1 VPWPVSLSA
10 LPFPAITFTAK
21 KVKHCRTASKLLS
34 LGHSF
39 TLISV
44 LIEIWREA
52 VMAAADFVDLIGNTP
67 LVRLNRLSDETGCE
81 ILGKCEF
88 MNPGG
93 SVKDRAAKAII
104 EAAEASG
111 ALRPG
116 GMIVEGTAGNTGISL
131 TMVANARG
139 YRSVIVMPETQSQEK
154 KDALRVCGADL
165 RLVPALPYRD
175 PGNYV
180 RVSERLAG
188 ELAETHK
195 DGVIWANQFDNI
207 VNRQGH
213 FETTGPEIWAQTDGA
228 VDGFICAVGSGG
240 TLAGT
245 GLFLKQKNQDIKI
258 GLADPGG
265 SALYEYYAHGAL
277 KAEGNSVSEGIGQ
290 GRITANLDGAPVDM
304 PLRVSDQEAL
314 PILFSLM
321 CDEGLYLGGS
331 SAINVAG
338 AVQMAREMGRG
349 HTIVTILC
357 DSGARYQSKIWNPAF
372 LRSKGLP
379 TPDWLEE
386 V

>member
-1 VPWPVSLSA
+1 
-10 LPFPAITFTAK
+10 
-21 KVKHCRTASKLLS
+21 
-34 LGHSF
+34 
-39 TLISV
+39 
-44 LIEIWREA
+44 
-52 VMAAADFVDLIGNTP
+52 MAAADFVDLIGNTP

-116 GMIVEGTAGNTGISL
+116 GVIVEGTAGNTGISL

-154 KDALRVCGADL
+154 KDALRVCGSDL

-180 RVSERLAG
+180 RVSERLAE
-188 ELAETHK
+188 ELAETHQG
-195 DGVIWANQFDNI
+195 GVIWANQFDNI

-213 FETTGPEIWAQTDGA
+213 FETTGPEIWQQTDGL

-245 GLFLKQKNQDIKI
+245 GLFLKQQERDVTI

-304 PLRVSDQEAL
+304 PLRISDEEAL

-321 CDEGLYLGGS
+321 RDEGLYLGGS

-338 AVQMAREMGRG
+338 AVQMARVMGRG

-357 DSGARYQSKIWNPAF
+357 DSGARYQSKIWNPTF

-379 TPDWLEE
+379 SPDWLEE

>member
-1 VPWPVSLSA
+1 
-10 LPFPAITFTAK
+10 
-21 KVKHCRTASKLLS
+21 
-34 LGHSF
+34 
-39 TLISV
+39 
-44 LIEIWREA
+44 
-52 VMAAADFVDLIGNTP
+52 MAAADFVDLIGNTP

-116 GMIVEGTAGNTGISL
+116 GVIVEGTAGNTGISL

-180 RVSERLAG
+180 RVSERLAE
-188 ELAETHK
+188 ELAETHQG
-195 DGVIWANQFDNI
+195 GVIWANQFDNI

-213 FETTGPEIWAQTDGA
+213 FETTGPEIWQQTDGL

-245 GLFLKQKNQDIKI
+245 GLFLKQQERDVTI
-258 GLADPGG
+258 GVADPGG
-265 SALYEYYAHGAL
+265 SALYEYYAHSAL

-304 PLRVSDQEAL
+304 PLRISDEEAL

-321 CDEGLYLGGS
+321 RDEGLYLGGS

-357 DSGARYQSKIWNPAF
+357 DSGARYQSKIWNPSF

-379 TPDWLEE
+379 SPDWLEE